1 MNLRRKLLATLGAGA
16 LTSPLASLAQ
26 QPGNP
31 PGRIWRVGMLVLA
44 NRTTALDPRF
54 FINGFPRGM
63 RERGYVEGDNLVID
77 WRFADGDLARL
88 PGLAVELVQ
97 SKPDVIVAAGAQAIS
112 AVQKATSTIPI
123 VMAVPGDPLAEGFV
137 KSLAR
142 PGGNITGASA
152 MVDVGDISSKRLQML
167 LEIAPR
173 VGRVAL
179 LVNPAPR
186 DHVAV
191 LASIQAAGEKSRV
204 AIVPVEVRTSQEIE
218 AAFAIM
224 KREKVGAVIVQPH
237 AIFNLHARRIAELA
251 MEQRLPLV
259 AGLRHYVEAGAL
271 MSYGA
276 SSADNFR
283 RAAYY
288 VDRIF
293 KGARPADLPVEQPTI
308 FELFIN
314 GKTAK
319 TLGLKI
325 PQSLLITAEK
335 VIE

>member
-1 MNLRRKLLATLGAGA
+1 
-16 LTSPLASLAQ
+16 
-26 QPGNP
+26 
-31 PGRIWRVGMLVLA
+31 MLVLA

-54 FINGFPRGM
+54 FISGFPRGM
-63 RERGYVEGDNLVID
+63 RERGYVEGGNLVIE

-97 SKPDVIVAAGAQAIS
+97 LKPDVIVAAGAQAIS
-112 AVQKATSTIPI
+112 AVQKATSAIPI

-152 MVDVGDISSKRLQML
+152 MVNVGDISFKRLQML

-179 LVNPAPR
+179 LFNPAPR
-186 DHVAV
+186 DHAAV
-191 LASIQAAGEKSRV
+191 LATIQAAGKKFRV
-204 AIVPVEVRTSQEIE
+204 TIVLVEAPASQEID

-224 KREKVGAVIVQPH
+224 KREKVGAVIVQSH
-237 AIFNLHARRIAELA
+237 AIFNLNARRIAELA

-259 AGLRHYVEAGAL
+259 AGLRHYVDAGAL
-271 MSYGA
+271 MSFGA
-276 SSADNFR
+276 SSRDNFR

-293 KGARPADLPVEQPTI
+293 KGARPADLPVEQPTK

-314 GKTAK
+314 GRTVK
-319 TLGLKI
+319 TLGLTI
-325 PQSLLITAEK
+325 PQSLLISADE